1 MEINYRKKKEKEKK
15 KNVFPRLIV
24 IVRIYSKYILNV
36 AQTSHQRVLGF
47 LANPFFLSLAFSYLF
62 KKKKKVK
69 NINKGK
75 KEKRKRKKKKKKDR
89 YTPMQDVITALWMNQ
104 KKR

>member
-1 MEINYRKKKEKEKK
+1 
-15 KNVFPRLIV
+15 LIV

-62 KKKKKVK
+62 KKKKVK

-75 KEKRKRKKKKKKDR
+75 KEKRKKEKRKR
-89 YTPMQDVITALWMNQ
+89 
-104 KKR
+104 KRIDILLCKM

>member
-62 KKKKKVK
+62 KKKKVK

-75 KEKRKRKKKKKKDR
+75 KEKRKKEKRKR
-89 YTPMQDVITALWMNQ
+89 
-104 KKR
+104 KRIDILLCKM

>member
-1 MEINYRKKKEKEKK
+1 MNGDKLQEKKKKRKK

-62 KKKKKVK
+62 KKKKS
-69 NINKGK
+69 
-75 KEKRKRKKKKKKDR
+75 
-89 YTPMQDVITALWMNQ
+89 
-104 KKR
+104 